1 MHVCVCV
8 CVCIIDMLVA
18 THSVGKHKLAYL
30 HFSYSEQKE
39 FNSELPRLEGTA
51 HSHNHLG
58 LVGNSGE
65 SVVETEEFVL
75 LVIAVDTV
83 DLYVCVRV
91 SE

>member
-1 MHVCVCV
+1 
-8 CVCIIDMLVA
+8 ML
-18 THSVGKHKLAYL
+18 SILMYL
-30 HFSYSEQKE
+30 WLDGQ
-39 FNSELPRLEGTA
+39 A